1 MGVQRCLILEAF
13 THVERA
19 ALIARFEQCVLDIA
33 WLRPVG
39 STSADNAVFRADSL
53 PALAFRTAIK
63 ANGFAGV
70 FIIDAPVFDSISG

>member
-1 MGVQRCLILEAF
+1 MYSILPGS
-13 THVERA
+13 
-19 ALIARFEQCVLDIA
+19 AR
-33 WLRPVG
+33 VG